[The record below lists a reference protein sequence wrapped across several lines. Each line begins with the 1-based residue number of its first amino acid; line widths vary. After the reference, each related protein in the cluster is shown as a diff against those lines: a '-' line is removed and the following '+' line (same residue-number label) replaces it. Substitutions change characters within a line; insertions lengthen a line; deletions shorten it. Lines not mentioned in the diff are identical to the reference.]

1 MAYCIHCGVELE
13 QSLTAC
19 PLCGTPLPEA
29 YRNRAAEPLYPAQAA
44 LFPLPHPRAACV
56 LIGTLLGMGM
66 LICAL
71 VNILFT
77 PAQRW
82 AVLPVGILAVCAVAL
97 LPPLWVRRLRV
108 THIGLDFIA
117 LSALLALLSY
127 MSGGGWFMPVV
138 FPALAMGALLAGA
151 LAALMHSARVYKLDG
166 LSVGFIF
173 AGLECVWIELLAGRM
188 QGTGGLSWS
197 LVVLAG
203 CALLAAVSAWY
214 MHGLRHN
221 QTFLRTFHR

>member
-29 YRNRAAEPLYPAQAA
+29 YRNRAAEPLYLAQAA

-173 AGLECVWIELLAGRM
+173 AGLECVWIEMLVNRM

-197 LVVLAG
+197 LVVLAW

-214 MHGLRHN
+214 MDGLRHN

>member
-173 AGLECVWIELLAGRM
+173 AGLECVWIEMLVNRM